1 MNPSKETIIAMLD
14 RWIRQRPG
22 LDAANYFGG
31 GDYRENLANYRSEVR
46 RIGRQFQDARTLLRQ
61 VELSGIT
68 AEELAAAFP
77 RAYSGRLTLTERYRV
92 NGLPK
97 TYPTLELAQARA
109 AEFLPDIVAIE
120 PVWALEYCAGQY
132 WPTEYRAAACAVLA
146 SALWSYKRDRCMPEP
161 AYVVGGKHAYAERA
175 EAEERAADGMPY
187 SYAVEERYG
196 GKTAGDWLRSS
207 FRRDFGR
214 GIANRWFD

>member
-1 MNPSKETIIAMLD
+1 MSAPTKELIIALLD

-31 GDYRENLANYRSEVR
+31 GNYRDNLSNYRSEVR
-46 RIGRQFQDARTLLRQ
+46 RIGRQLQDARTLLRQ

-68 AEELAAAFP
+68 AEELVAAFP
-77 RAYSGRLTLTERYRV
+77 RAYSGRLTLTERFRV

-97 TYPTLELAQARA
+97 TFPTMESAQARA
-109 AEFLPDIVAIE
+109 AEFLPAIVAIE
-120 PVWALEYCAGQY
+120 SVWALDYCTGQY

-146 SALWSYKRDRCMPEP
+146 AALWDYKRSKCMPAP
-161 AYVVGGKHAYAERA
+161 FKVYGSDHDWYAFKTSAGGLPK
-175 EAEERAADGMPY
+175 PV
-187 SYAVEERYG
+187 S
-196 GKTAGDWLRSS
+196 AGDWLRSS

-214 GIANRWFD
+214 SIQSRWFD